1 MGDGGLFGRGRNGSG
16 SVGPVEES
24 ADGGAGQDAVLGGE
38 GPDAVVGNE
47 VPEGAGPP
55 GRSRLVR
62 RRRAFLLVA
71 AVAAVVSVGGLGAAS
86 LVKSPADR
94 AAATDPPPATLIT
107 ATAGMQ
113 VLNPSV
119 VLRGMVFPPTQY
131 DVLPSASSADVKQL
145 YVSGLRVKAGD
156 QVAAGQ
162 QLAEVSGRPLFVL
175 PGPVPAYRDVR
186 PGDTGPDVA
195 EVQAALAGLGYR
207 TGADASGTFGAGTKQ
222 AVKAYY
228 EHLGYPVP
236 TTGTATQQAVDTAR
250 KAVDAAKQTVDALT
264 AQKSAGATGG
274 STGTGTTPTGTP
286 STGTTPSGT
295 TPPGTTASAQG
306 TGTPGGT
313 PGGSGGTGGL
323 TVDQQLDAAKKQL
336 AAERDTLAKAEAVN
350 GPMLPAA
357 EAVVLPTVPATVTAV
372 NAAVGSPAT
381 GVLLSLMSGQLGL
394 VGQLTPGQAAGVKP
408 GMTVEI
414 LAEAGGGAKLTG
426 TVAGLGAQTTA
437 ALSGRVVPI
446 GGGGAGGPGGGG
458 SSGGSGGTGGSG
470 GSGGTGGA
478 GGSGGSQSTAGGGG
492 VAAYIPVTITTLGP
506 IPAELNG
513 QNVKITVLKGDSTAP
528 VLAVPVAAVFTTS
541 AGRTAVTK
549 VDAAGARTNVT
560 VTTGV
565 ADQGFVAVTAAEGGT
580 LAAGDQVVV
589 GR

>member
-1 MGDGGLFGRGRNGSG
+1 M
-16 SVGPVEES
+16 GPVEES
-24 ADGGAGQDAVLGGE
+24 ADGGAGQDAAAGGE
-38 GPDAVVGNE
+38 GQDAVLGNE

-236 TTGTATQQAVDTAR
+236 TTGTATQQAVDAAR

-264 AQKSAGATGG
+264 AQKSAGTTGG
-274 STGTGTTPTGTP
+274 SAGTGTTPTGTP
-286 STGTTPSGT
+286 SAGTTSTGTTGTTP
-295 TPPGTTASAQG
+295 TAQN
-306 TGTPGGT
+306 TGA
-313 PGGSGGTGGL
+313 PGGSGGTGGTGAPGGTAGAGGP

-336 AAERDTLAKAEAVN
+336 TAERDTLAKAEAVN

-408 GMTVEI
+408 GMTVEV

-446 GGGGAGGPGGGG
+446 GGGGAGGAGGGG
-458 SSGGSGGTGGSG
+458 SSGGTGGSG

-492 VAAYIPVTITTLGP
+492 GGVAAYIPVTITTQGP

-549 VDAAGARTNVT
+549 VDAAGTRTNVT